1 MDEML
6 SFALC
11 SFRPHYICDFERL
24 GLGDLLKL
32 HLIKRALNWILIE
45 IFQPVHRH
53 RMRNDLNDFKY
64 LFAPVPGVPFFEDL
78 FFSTDSDIITHIK
91 LCFLTCVFYTVVQVI
106 IYLQNPIGC
115 HVYRTHFDRAVIG
128 VIVCIHNIIKQS
140 IYISVLF
147 SMSESFKQF

>member
-1 MDEML
+1 MEEML

-24 GLGDLLKL
+24 GLRDLLKL

-64 LFAPVPGVPFFEDL
+64 LLAPVPGVPFFEDL
-78 FFSTDSDIITHIK
+78 FFSNDSDIITNFIFWLFSSVVH
-91 LCFLTCVFYTVVQVI
+91 TVVQVI
-106 IYLQNPIGC
+106 IYLKNSIRC
-115 HVYRTHFDRAVIG
+115 HVYRTHLNRTVIG

-140 IYISVLF
+140 IYISVFF
-147 SMSESFKQF
+147 SIGESFK